1 MVSFDEYIKGVLK
14 QVLDS
19 YQILL
24 ELKDKPGDLKIIKN
38 ELLKINGFLRVV
50 VKKINSSN
58 IQSDNFVKL
67 SKRSKYYHKSYDF
80 ERELDT
86 MSNLYSTDPNRLK
99 NIRLKIIESLQD
111 KKLIGIIENIFN
123 MKWQIF
129 GMKSSKKC
137 VLCGCQDHKLIGCV
151 KHLSKKCSC
160 YNN

>member
-1 MVSFDEYIKGVLK
+1 MISFDEYIKGVLK

-24 ELKDKPGDLKIIKN
+24 ELEDKTGDLKIIKN

-58 IQSDNFVKL
+58 IQSVSFVKL
-67 SKRSKYYHKSYDF
+67 SKRSKYYLESYDF
-80 ERELDT
+80 QREIDT

-111 KKLIGIIENIFN
+111 KKLIKTIENIFN
-123 MKWQIF
+123 MK
-129 GMKSSKKC
+129 
-137 VLCGCQDHKLIGCV
+137 
-151 KHLSKKCSC
+151 
-160 YNN
+160 

>member
-19 YQILL
+19 YQIFL
-24 ELKDKPGDLKIIKN
+24 ELEDKPGDLKIIKN

-58 IQSDNFVKL
+58 IQSVSFVKL
-67 SKRSKYYHKSYDF
+67 SKRSKYYLESYDF
-80 ERELDT
+80 QREIDT

-111 KKLIGIIENIFN
+111 KKLIETIENIFN
-123 MKWQIF
+123 MK
-129 GMKSSKKC
+129 
-137 VLCGCQDHKLIGCV
+137 
-151 KHLSKKCSC
+151 
-160 YNN
+160 